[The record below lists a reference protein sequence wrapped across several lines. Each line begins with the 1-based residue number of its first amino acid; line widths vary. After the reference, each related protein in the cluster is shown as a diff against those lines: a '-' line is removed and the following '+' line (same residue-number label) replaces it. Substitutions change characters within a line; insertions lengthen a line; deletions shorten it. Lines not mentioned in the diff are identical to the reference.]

1 MTNYKRFYDLHFQA
15 EPLIL
20 GNVWNAQ
27 SAKIYESLN
36 FKAIGTSS
44 AAIAK
49 TLGYND
55 GEEMPFDNLLFMVDK
70 ISKATNLPLTVDLE
84 AGYGHTAAE
93 IITNILKIHKLGV
106 AGINLEDSE
115 VTDGIRQ
122 LKDANEFSALLSAI
136 TNKLKELNAELF
148 INVRTDTFLLN
159 ISDKLDETKR
169 RITLYEQTNAKGIFL
184 PCITNPTDIETII
197 TFTKLPVNVMC
208 MPELPNFE
216 VLTRMGVKR
225 ISMGHFL
232 NEYSYSS
239 LETVNKNI
247 IQYQSFQPLF
257 AK

>member
-1 MTNYKRFYDLHFQA
+1 MTNYKTFYDLHFQA

-20 GNVWNAQ
+20 GNVWNVQ

-55 GEEMPFDNLLFMVDK
+55 GEEMPFDDLLFMVDK

-84 AGYGHTAAE
+84 AGYGNSVEE
-93 IITNILKIHKLGV
+93 IITNLLKMHKLGM
-106 AGINLEDSE
+106 AGINIEDSK

-122 LKDANEFSALLSAI
+122 LKDANEFSALLTSI
-136 TNKLKELNAELF
+136 TAKLKALNIELF
-148 INVRTDTFLLN
+148 INVRTDSFLLN
-159 ISDKLDETKR
+159 LSNKLEETKT
-169 RITLYEQTNAKGIFL
+169 RIKLYEQANANGIFL
-184 PCITNPTDIETII
+184 PCITNTTDIESIT

-216 VLTRMGVKR
+216 VLARMGVKR
-225 ISMGHFL
+225 ISMGNFL

-239 LETVNKNI
+239 LETLTKNI
-247 IQYQSFQPLF
+247 MQYQSFQPVF
-257 AK
+257 TK